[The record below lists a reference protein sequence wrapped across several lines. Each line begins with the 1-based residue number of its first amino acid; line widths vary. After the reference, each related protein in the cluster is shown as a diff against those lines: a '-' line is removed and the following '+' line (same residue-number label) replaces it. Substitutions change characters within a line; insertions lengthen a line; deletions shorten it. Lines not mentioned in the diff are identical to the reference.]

1 MSSDEKRVI
10 FIVVD
15 PAQDKPL
22 ALERALHTAK
32 RASSYENNNGSLA
45 VPRLHVFL
53 AVDFDNTDTSA
64 GNPRI
69 HRDGSWFFERVIDPL
84 KASGLEYTLEM
95 SWSSDWYG
103 SIVAESSK
111 LEPELIMLPMVNR
124 PSGHERIFNESIWR
138 LLRTAKSPVLVVQP
152 GSPEERKTILAAVN
166 FQSHKPEYQRLNELI
181 LSRGRWLADN
191 YNADLQI
198 VNAYKDSLNYPD
210 RSELAAKTA
219 VDTAMIHVKAGD
231 PDDVIASVAKK
242 IGADLVV
249 LGIRGRS
256 NRWRGNTSEKI
267 ITKVKCDILAIS

>member
-1 MSSDEKRVI
+1 MPSAAERVI

-32 RASSYENNNGSLA
+32 RASTDENETKLS
-45 VPRLHVFL
+45 LHVFL

-64 GNPRI
+64 NNPAI
-69 HRDGSWFFERVIDPL
+69 HRDGVWFFERVINPL
-84 KASGLEYTLEM
+84 KASGLEYSLEM

-103 SIVAESSK
+103 SIVSEARK
-111 LEPELIMLPMVNR
+111 HNAELIMLPMVNR

-138 LLRTAKSPVLVVQP
+138 LLRTAESPVLVVQP
-152 GSPEERKTILAAVN
+152 DSPEERKVILVAVN

-181 LSRGRWLADN
+181 LSRGRWLALR

-198 VNAYKDSLNYPD
+198 VNAYKDSLHYPD
-210 RSELAAKTA
+210 RSELANKTE
-219 VDTAMIHVKAGD
+219 VDTAKIHVKAGD
-231 PDDVIASVAKK
+231 PDEVIAAVAKK

-249 LGIRGRS
+249 LGTRSRS

-267 ITKVKCDILAIS
+267 ITKVDCDILAIS